1 MIRGC
6 GWLVVAAAALACGC
20 RRGDPG
26 RAVHEAPP
34 VVLISIDTLRAD
46 RLPAYGYTRGATPH
60 IDALRA
66 DAVLFENAYT
76 HVPLTLPAHVS
87 LFTGALPPVHGVR
100 DNLGYRLDAGK
111 HPTLAQRLKERGYT
125 TGGAVSAYVLRR
137 ETGVADGF
145 DFYEDALEAPEGV
158 AAAGAVQRAGGNTL
172 DRLLPWL
179 TGVQGRPFFLFF
191 HLYEPHSPFDPP
203 APFKQRHPDPY
214 DGEVAAADAIVGRL
228 LDELR
233 ARGLYERALIV
244 LVSDHGEGLGD
255 HGEEQHGIL
264 LYREALHVPLLVKLP
279 GGRRRGERVA
289 APVGL
294 VNVLPTV
301 AEVAG
306 VALPKG
312 AAGRSLLQAIPPAPV
327 YAETFYPRA
336 HLGWAELRSL
346 VDARWHYIE
355 SPRPELYDVAAD
367 PGERTDVIAVEGD
380 ARHTL
385 RDALYKIPAA
395 FMGPS
400 EVGALDRERLAAL
413 GYLGGAASGGDGPPP
428 NPRDRIQVIRAV
440 ETAFRL
446 AAAGRKE
453 EAVVAMQRI
462 LQDDPQ
468 LMDVLFEMGR
478 VLSGLGRHEEA
489 YQAYRRAVRASP
501 AMAAVM
507 AVPLAR
513 ACLETNRLDEAAA
526 HAELALES
534 STGPS
539 HEILA
544 RVALARQDLARAES
558 HLAQVKG
565 DAQAEANRVLLEAE
579 IAIRRARFD
588 EALARL
594 DAGERAWTA
603 AGRPRPR
610 DLSFLRG
617 DALARLG
624 RHAEAAAAF
633 EREIADHP
641 GNVQAYARLA
651 IVYGLLRR
659 TYGDVDRLLER
670 MYKAAPSATT
680 AGVAAETLEI
690 MGDSRGARAWRQ
702 RRSSRK

>member
-1 MIRGC
+1 MIRGR
-6 GWLVVAAAALACGC
+6 GWIVVVAAVLGCG
-20 RRGDPG
+20 RGG
-26 RAVHEAPP
+26 ARIAHEAPP

-46 RLPAYGYTRGATPH
+46 RLPAYGYARGATPH

-66 DAVLFENAYT
+66 DAVLFANAYT

-137 ETGVADGF
+137 ETGIAHGF
-145 DFYEDALEAPEGV
+145 DFYEDVLEAPEGV
-158 AAAGAVQRAGGNTL
+158 AAAGAVQRAGGETL
-172 DRLLPWL
+172 DRLLPWF
-179 TGVQGRPFFLFF
+179 TGVQARPFFLFF

-233 ARGLYERALIV
+233 TRGLYERALIV

-294 VNVLPTV
+294 VDVLPTV

-306 VALPKG
+306 VDLPKG
-312 AAGRSLLQAIPPAPV
+312 AAGRSLLQEIPSAPV
-327 YAETFYPRA
+327 YSETFYPRA
-336 HLGWAELRSL
+336 HLGWSELRSL

-355 SPRPELYDVAAD
+355 SPRSELYDIAAD
-367 PGERTDVIAVEGD
+367 PGERSDVIASEGD
-380 ARHTL
+380 TRHTL

-400 EVGALDRERLAAL
+400 EVRAEDRERLAAL

-453 EAVVAMQRI
+453 EAVAAMRRI

-478 VLSGLGRHEEA
+478 VLSALGRHEEA

-513 ACLETNRLDEAAA
+513 ACLETNRLDEAAL
-526 HAELALES
+526 HAQLALAS
-534 STGPS
+534 SPGPS

-558 HLAQVKG
+558 HLAQVQR
-565 DAQAEANRVLLEAE
+565 DAQAEANRILLEAE
-579 IAIRRARFD
+579 IAIRRERFD
-588 EALARL
+588 DALARL
-594 DAGERAWTA
+594 DAGERAWTT

-633 EREIADHP
+633 EREITDHP
-641 GNVQAYARLA
+641 ANVQAYARLA
-651 IVYGLLRR
+651 IVYGLLKR

-670 MYKAAPSATT
+670 MYQAAPSAAT
-680 AGVAAETLEI
+680 AGLAAETLEI
-690 MGDSRGARAWRQ
+690 MGDARGARAWRQ
-702 RRSSRK
+702 RRSPRK